1 MTAVNVQVKIDNRIA
16 RIRQGIKPD
25 RSLSR
30 ASYLIRRA
38 AQAQFARGKD
48 ASPPGRPP
56 RTRRGRLPR
65 AILYD
70 VDKQREEAVIGP
82 AAHMAGTAGKPHEF
96 GGKYRG
102 GQYPERP
109 FMGPALTAVAD
120 QIPRQFAGMLG
131 PTL

>member
-1 MTAVNVQVKIDNRIA
+1 MIDTQVKVIDNRIA
-16 RIRQGIKPD
+16 RIRRGIKPD

-30 ASYLIRRA
+30 ASYLIRQA
-38 AQAQFARGKD
+38 AQAQFTSGKD

-56 RTRRGRLPR
+56 HTRRRRLPKS
-65 AILYD
+65 ILYD
-70 VDKQREEAVIGP
+70 VDKRREEAVIGP
-82 AAHMAGTAGKPHEF
+82 AYHMAGTSGKPHEF
-96 GGKYRG
+96 GGEYRG
-102 GQYPERP
+102 GQYPARP